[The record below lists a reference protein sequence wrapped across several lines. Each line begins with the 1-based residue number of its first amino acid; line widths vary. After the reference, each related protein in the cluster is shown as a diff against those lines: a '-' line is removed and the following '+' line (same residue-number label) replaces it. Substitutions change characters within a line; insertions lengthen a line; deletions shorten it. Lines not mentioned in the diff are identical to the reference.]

1 MILPQSNAALP
12 LLAPYIL
19 PLSIILLLVL
29 PVVTLIRIRYRR
41 GLRDIPGP
49 FFASILPFDRML
61 STYSGHQFQRHLEYH
76 AKYGN
81 LVRVGPNHVS
91 LGDSEQIS
99 NVYSITSKFD
109 KSKFYTLFHA
119 KSPVGPIP
127 TVFSIVDPVGH
138 RDLKRPVGAA
148 YALSSLLDFEPLADD
163 CTRILEG
170 KLDGLQGKP
179 IDFGTWLHWYAFDV
193 ISSIT
198 FSNRLG
204 FMEREEDVNGIIA
217 AIEGRLFYN
226 SIIGQVPS
234 LHKWLLGNNTVSRLA
249 DMVPAIKRLNSAAY
263 IVQFAARQLES
274 RQNAKAEHG
283 RSDMVDK
290 FKMTRD
296 GEEVMSAKELLG
308 HASSNVFA
316 GSDTTAISLRALFYH
331 LLKNPHTY
339 QKCVDEILDFDAR
352 GELSEYVTYYEAQR
366 MPYFQACMREALRMH
381 PAVGQLL
388 ERVVPQGG
396 ATIDGVYLPAGTIVG
411 MNPWVAARDK
421 AVYGHDAAVF
431 RPERW
436 IDADEKTL
444 KLMDRNWLAFGAGS
458 RTCLGKNISLME
470 MSKLVPQLL
479 RRYHVQLAD
488 PNAEW
493 ELFDYWFVKQ
503 EGLRCILTRRD
514 GEKQR

>member
-1 MILPQSNAALP
+1 MILPKSNAASP
-12 LLAPYIL
+12 LIAPYIL
-19 PLSIILLLVL
+19 PLSVILLIVL
-29 PVVTLIRIRYRR
+29 PIITLLRIRYRR
-41 GLRDIPGP
+41 GLREIPGP
-49 FFASILPFDRML
+49 FFASILPIDRIL
-61 STYSGHQFQRHLEYH
+61 STYSGRQFQRHLEYH
-76 AKYGN
+76 AKYGT

-109 KSKFYTLFHA
+109 KSNFYTLFHA

-127 TVFSIVDPVGH
+127 TVFSIIDPVGH
-138 RDLKRPVGAA
+138 RNLKRPVGAA

-163 CTRILEG
+163 CTRILQG

-226 SIIGQVPS
+226 SIVGEVPS
-234 LHKWLLGNNTVSRLA
+234 LHKWLLGNSTLSRLA

-263 IVQFAARQLES
+263 IVQFAARQLEM
-274 RQNAKAEHG
+274 RQDAKAQHG

-290 FKMTRD
+290 FKTTRD

-331 LLKNPHTY
+331 LLKNPHAY

-388 ERVVPQGG
+388 ERVVPKGG
-396 ATIDGVYLPAGTIVG
+396 ATIDGVYIPEGTIVG

-444 KLMDRNWLAFGAGS
+444 KLMDRNWLAVS
-458 RTCLGKNISLME
+458 R
-470 MSKLVPQLL
+470 P
-479 RRYHVQLAD
+479 
-488 PNAEW
+488 PPP
-493 ELFDYWFVKQ
+493 
-503 EGLRCILTRRD
+503 
-514 GEKQR
+514 